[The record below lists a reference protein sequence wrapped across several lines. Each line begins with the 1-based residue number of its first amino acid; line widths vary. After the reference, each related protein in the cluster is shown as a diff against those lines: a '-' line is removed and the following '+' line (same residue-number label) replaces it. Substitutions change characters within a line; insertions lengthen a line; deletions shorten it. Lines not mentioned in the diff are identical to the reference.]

1 MDHDSLTRRALA
13 AWYRTGGS
21 EPASARV
28 VERNGLIYV
37 VVDPLGGVADR
48 PAEVLAVYR
57 VRPVD
62 GVLRRM
68 RRPPA
73 EIMAG

>member
-1 MDHDSLTRRALA
+1 MDRDSLTRRALA
-13 AWYRTGGS
+13 AWYRAGGS

-28 VERNGLIYV
+28 VERNGLTYV
-37 VVDPLGGVADR
+37 VVDR

-73 EIMAG
+73 EVTEGRR